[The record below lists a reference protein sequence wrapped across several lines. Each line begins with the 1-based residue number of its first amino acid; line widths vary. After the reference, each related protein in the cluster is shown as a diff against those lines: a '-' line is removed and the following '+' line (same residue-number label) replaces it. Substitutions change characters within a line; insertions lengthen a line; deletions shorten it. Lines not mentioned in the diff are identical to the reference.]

1 MFSFREFVMNAHKV
15 MTHLVQQLEPVKKA
29 INNLAIHVAQQLEP
43 VGKVVNELEK
53 KLNPLAL
60 VVQKGS
66 TEFLVRWSSVL
77 KVLANPQ
84 VQETLFTL
92 VEVGKTLEREGF
104 KGMGQFMGWGEGSLQ
119 YTIAELFD
127 EGRTRK
133 IENLNIN
140 AIFTKIA
147 LMCGLKLKNNEDLM
161 SLVKISVY
169 GLPFNFFSSSES
181 DAILELR
188 ERLNEISRCRY
199 AEKKY
204 MERFIFLENYEK
216 KSLQEAAVGEA
227 KSELIFFINRLND
240 TLNEKEKIK
249 LKDTLS
255 FIVNKS
261 FNGIKFEKR
270 IYEKHKKRLQRF
282 QLKYPLLF
290 DISSYSFS

>member
-1 MFSFREFVMNAHKV
+1 
-15 MTHLVQQLEPVKKA
+15 
-29 INNLAIHVAQQLEP
+29 
-43 VGKVVNELEK
+43 
-53 KLNPLAL
+53 
-60 VVQKGS
+60 
-66 TEFLVRWSSVL
+66 
-77 KVLANPQ
+77 
-84 VQETLFTL
+84 
-92 VEVGKTLEREGF
+92 
-104 KGMGQFMGWGEGSLQ
+104 
-119 YTIAELFD
+119 
-127 EGRTRK
+127 
-133 IENLNIN
+133 
-140 AIFTKIA
+140 
-147 LMCGLKLKNNEDLM
+147 
-161 SLVKISVY
+161 
-169 GLPFNFFSSSES
+169 
-181 DAILELR
+181 
-188 ERLNEISRCRY
+188 
-199 AEKKY
+199 